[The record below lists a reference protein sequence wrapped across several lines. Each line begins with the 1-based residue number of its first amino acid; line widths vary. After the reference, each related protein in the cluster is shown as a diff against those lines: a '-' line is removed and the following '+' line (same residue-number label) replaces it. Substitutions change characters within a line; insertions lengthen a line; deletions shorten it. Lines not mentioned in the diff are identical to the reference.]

1 MVLEMYLLSMETL
14 GAARSAARLR
24 LDKQSL
30 PCIVSGESTSMP
42 LPGIGLQAA

>member
-1 MVLEMYLLSMETL
+1 MYLLSVETL
-14 GAARSAARLR
+14 RTARSAARLR
-24 LDKQSL
+24 RDKQSL